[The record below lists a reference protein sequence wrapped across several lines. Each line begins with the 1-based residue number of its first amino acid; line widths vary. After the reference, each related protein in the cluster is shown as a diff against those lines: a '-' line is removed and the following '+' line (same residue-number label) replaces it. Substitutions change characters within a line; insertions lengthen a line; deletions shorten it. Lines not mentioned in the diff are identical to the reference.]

1 MRGDSDI
8 FWVLLLF
15 LRRDSMN
22 RIIKKSKTSRFLALA
37 TSFIMAMASIFIPVN
52 IGSPQTVSAAMS
64 SSYFYDQL
72 VQPNEWPTTFDGR
85 SFLQIMY
92 PAVDASGL
100 TGRLD
105 IPKYDNTTTN
115 KQYMEW
121 AIKNY
126 IRYSLCG
133 RAIDT
138 ISFSYGYWSSGKIHH
153 IQWTCTTH
161 HAVYSNKTLM
171 QIHDSEMRQIV
182 EDRDSRGLNS
192 SQYKINPGDSEFTKI
207 HKIHD
212 FATTSLNHVGNAQG
226 ILDSMGSYD
235 DGYYSTSECLKHG
248 NGVCWDM
255 QMIFKFCCD
264 YYNIPCENVIAL
276 RGVGNMPNN
285 NGSLSHAWNLVQY
298 NGTWY
303 VVDPTKDR
311 NGHYESGGYCTHT
324 HGCFLASYAYYVT
337 SDKAYLSGSDIFYDP
352 RGNAYS
358 NYYST
363 TYGLRLDYW
372 FIFDTRLSGFQA
384 PNCSYNYPTSY
395 LDYQVH

>member
-15 LRRDSMN
+15 LRRDSMT
-22 RIIKKSKTSRFLALA
+22 RIIKRKKSSRALA
-37 TSFIMAMASIFIPVN
+37 FVTALFMAFTFSFMPMFSGITEAKASTEPHGYYDIQQ
-52 IGSPQTVSAAMS
+52 PQ
-64 SSYFYDQL
+64 
-72 VQPNEWPTTFDGR
+72 NWPTTFDGR
-85 SFLQIMY
+85 TFLQIMY

-105 IPKYDNTTTN
+105 IPKYDNTETN

-133 RAIDT
+133 RVINSIT
-138 ISFSYGYWSSGKIHH
+138 FSYGYWSSGKIHH
-153 IQWTCTTH
+153 IQWTCTT
-161 HAVYSNKTLM
+161 ALSIYSNKTLM
-171 QIHDSEMRQIV
+171 QIHDAEMRAIV

-192 SQYKINPGDSEFTKI
+192 SQYKINSGDSEFTKI

-226 ILDSMGSYD
+226 ILDRMGSYD
-235 DGYYSTSECLKHG
+235 DGYNSVSECLKHG

-264 YYNIPCENVIAL
+264 YYNIPCENVVAI
-276 RGVGNMPNN
+276 RGVGNMPT
-285 NGSLSHAWNLVQY
+285 SEYLSHAWNLVQY
-298 NGTWY
+298 GGTWY

-311 NGHYESGGYCTHT
+311 NTWYSNGVYHSHSHQT
-324 HGCFLASYAYYVT
+324 FLASYDFYIT
-337 SDKAYLSGSDIFYDP
+337 MDKSYLSSADLTTDS
-352 RGNAYS
+352 RGNVIS
-358 NYYST
+358 RYYSIT
-363 TYGLRLDYW
+363 PGKRIDYW
-372 FIFDTRLSGFQA
+372 FVFDVRKSGYQL

-395 LDYQVH
+395 LDV